1 MNIYCISLS
10 PFALLV
16 PLACGTEPL
25 DTNQHSHLWE
35 AGTLVRLDTT
45 TIAPPP
51 LQDLEIAN
59 LMLEVQAL
67 HGDELAAVDTTAA
80 AAAAAVSTGGESSS
94 SAVKE
99 AAADEGDDDG
109 MSEIRIGRVI
119 FNGVGEDAH
128 VDPFLDVVDNY
139 VEEVSARGGLDPGE
153 GLGGEAGGDG
163 SGRIGFWIS
172 GEDIAGGGW
181 GRAWTVEG
189 RMMVDPGCSWG
200 TELGAGL
207 MIPLMPLLSGQ
218 V

>member
-1 MNIYCISLS
+1 M
-10 PFALLV
+10 
-16 PLACGTEPL
+16 
-25 DTNQHSHLWE
+25 
-35 AGTLVRLDTT
+35 
-45 TIAPPP
+45 PPP

-139 VEEVSARGGLDPGE
+139 VAEVSARGGLDPGE
-153 GLGGEAGGDG
+153 GKGRRRVGQGGVGGGEVVGGL
-163 SGRIGFWIS
+163 W
-172 GEDIAGGGW
+172 
-181 GRAWTVEG
+181 
-189 RMMVDPGCSWG
+189 
-200 TELGAGL
+200 
-207 MIPLMPLLSGQ
+207 MPYLLGQ

>member
-1 MNIYCISLS
+1 
-10 PFALLV
+10 
-16 PLACGTEPL
+16 
-25 DTNQHSHLWE
+25 
-35 AGTLVRLDTT
+35 
-45 TIAPPP
+45 
-51 LQDLEIAN
+51 
-59 LMLEVQAL
+59 MLEVQAL

-153 GLGGEAGGDG
+153 GLGGEAGGDADWILDFRG
-163 SGRIGFWIS
+163 GYSRGRVGQGVDGR
-172 GEDIAGGGW
+172 GEDDGGPWMLVGDRV
-181 GRAWTVEG
+181 GRRADDTLDASFV
-189 RMMVDPGCSWG
+189 RASVSRSWG
-200 TELGAGL
+200 LLGTGYSWE
-207 MIPLMPLLSGQ
+207 SGNNKCEPHTC
-218 V
+218 